1 MKVIILH
8 AIYALAGIPFA
19 VVALRLIFKKSIMF
33 KISFYVSVFMFLI
46 SFTCWLIGHLE
57 GNTLYYVYPFNFSLG
72 VALFFYMNKFL
83 SLPLR
88 KSIEKVDVLSKGH
101 LNIELEESK
110 SEDELGILNNSLF
123 VLVENLT
130 SVVEEITKNTE
141 NIKLVS
147 EQLNSTSQELSE
159 GAGEQASS
167 TEEVSSTM
175 EEMQANIEQNT
186 ENSKQTSL
194 KSHKVQQNVL
204 EVGKKAE
211 KVVEANI
218 LINEKVAIIKEIAH
232 QTNILALNAAVEAA
246 RAGEQGKGFAVVAK
260 EVRKLAERSK
270 EAAEEIVSLS
280 ENTKKLSEEAGK
292 SLFDLIP
299 EIEDTAKLIDN
310 ITNASIEQNLGA
322 EQINNSV
329 QQLNHLAQ
337 QNASTSEKL
346 ASTSEEMTTQ
356 AESLREM
363 ISHFKLE

>member
-57 GNTLYYVYPFNFSLG
+57 GSTLYYVYPFNFAVG

-88 KSIEKVDVLSKGH
+88 KSIEKVDILSKGN
-101 LNIELEESK
+101 LNIELEESE
-110 SEDELGILNNSLF
+110 SEDELGILNNSLS
-123 VLVENLT
+123 VLVKNLT
-130 SVVEEITKNTE
+130 LVVEAIIKNTA
-141 NIKLVS
+141 NIELAS
-147 EQLNSTSQELSE
+147 SHLNSTSQQLSE

-167 TEEVSSTM
+167 TEEVSSTI
-175 EEMQANIEQNT
+175 EEMQTNIAQNT
-186 ENSKQTSL
+186 ENSKRTSE

-204 EVGKKAE
+204 EVGNKAE

-246 RAGEQGKGFAVVAK
+246 RAGEQGKGFAVVAT
-260 EVRKLAERSK
+260 EVRKLAERSR

-280 ENTKKLSEEAGK
+280 ENTKTLSEAAGK
-292 SLFDLIP
+292 SLFALIP
-299 EIEDTAKLIDN
+299 EIEDTTKLIEN
-310 ITNASIEQNLGA
+310 ITNASIEQNSGA
-322 EQINNSV
+322 EQVNNSV
-329 QQLNHLAQ
+329 QQLNLLAQ
-337 QNASTSEKL
+337 KNASTSEEL
-346 ASTSEEMTTQ
+346 ATTSEEMTAQ
-356 AESLREM
+356 AESLREA
-363 ISHFKLE
+363 ISHFKL